1 MGNSH
6 PYIMNFLILAA
17 CVAVSASQQLVTYP
31 NGAQVPALTPEVA
44 AATAAHL
51 GALPYA
57 AGYPYAAGFPYAAGY
72 GYAAPLVAHA
82 HGAIVPVDTAEVTA
96 ANAEFAA
103 AGGVVNAAPYAAAY
117 AYGAYPYAHGAYP
130 YASPLVA
137 HANGAIVPVDTVEV
151 ANAKAEFAAAGGVV
165 NAAPYA
171 AAFPYAAAGAYAYGA
186 YPYAHGAFPYAT
198 PLVAHPNGAVVP
210 VEPIDVVEARAA
222 H

>member
-57 AGYPYAAGFPYAAGY
+57 AGYA
-72 GYAAPLVAHA
+72 YAAPLVAHA
-82 HGAIVPVDTAEVTA
+82 NGAVVPVDTAEVTA
-96 ANAEFAA
+96 AKVEFAA

-117 AYGAYPYAHGAYP
+117 GYGAYPYAHGAYP
-130 YASPLVA
+130 YAHGAYPYAHGAYPYAAPLVA
-137 HANGAIVPVDTVEV
+137 HANGAVVPVDTVEV
-151 ANAKAEFAAAGGVV
+151 
-165 NAAPYA
+165 
-171 AAFPYAAAGAYAYGA
+171 
-186 YPYAHGAFPYAT
+186 
-198 PLVAHPNGAVVP
+198 
-210 VEPIDVVEARAA
+210 
-222 H
+222 

>member
-31 NGAQVPALTPEVA
+31 NGAQVPALTHQVA

-117 AYGAYPYAHGAYP
+117 AYGVYPYAT
-130 YASPLVA
+130 PLVA
-137 HANGAIVPVDTVEV
+137 HANGAVVPVDTAEV
-151 ANAKAEFAAAGGVV
+151 ANAKAE
-165 NAAPYA
+165 
-171 AAFPYAAAGAYAYGA
+171 
-186 YPYAHGAFPYAT
+186 
-198 PLVAHPNGAVVP
+198 
-210 VEPIDVVEARAA
+210 
-222 H
+222 

>member
-82 HGAIVPVDTAEVTA
+82 
-96 ANAEFAA
+96 
-103 AGGVVNAAPYAAAY
+103 
-117 AYGAYPYAHGAYP
+117 
-130 YASPLVA
+130 
-137 HANGAIVPVDTVEV
+137 NGAVVPVDTVEV

-171 AAFPYAAAGAYAYGA
+171 AACAYAYGA
-186 YPYAHGAFPYAT
+186 YPYAHGAFPYAHGAYPYAT

-210 VEPIDVVEARAA
+210 VDPIAVVEARAA
-222 H
+222 HLKAVAEA